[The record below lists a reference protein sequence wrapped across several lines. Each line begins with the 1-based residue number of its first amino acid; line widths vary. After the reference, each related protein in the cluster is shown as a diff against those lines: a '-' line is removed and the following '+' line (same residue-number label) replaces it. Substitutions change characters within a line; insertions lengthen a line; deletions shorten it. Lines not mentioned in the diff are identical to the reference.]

1 MHKEPTESM
10 HRTDTKESQTYTQ
23 FEAVENFLY
32 SGSALSA
39 TMADNLLERDTKV
52 EK

>member
-1 MHKEPTESM
+1 MHKEPIDSM

-32 SGSALSA
+32 SGSVLSA
-39 TMADNLLERDTKV
+39 TMADNLLERDTMVGK
-52 EK
+52 